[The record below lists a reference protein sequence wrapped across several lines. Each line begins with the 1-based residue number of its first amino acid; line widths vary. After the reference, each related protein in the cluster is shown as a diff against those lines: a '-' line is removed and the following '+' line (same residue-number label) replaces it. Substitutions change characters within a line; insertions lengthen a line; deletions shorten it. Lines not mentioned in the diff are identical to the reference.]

1 MYLLPRDTAALA
13 EFAKRQIYYGS
24 RCNYYGNCHSAWY
37 RWGRWV
43 LAGILIFIGL
53 IILAFIL
60 FCGSRR
66 RRRNRQAMPMT
77 SQAPLGGYNSG
88 YGNQQQYGAPSGPPP
103 QYGSN
108 MNAGYD
114 GYYGQQGGVAQPQNA
129 YKP

>member
-1 MYLLPRDTAALA
+1 MAR
-13 EFAKRQIYYGS
+13 
-24 RCNYYGNCHSAWY
+24 
-37 RWGRWV
+37 
-43 LAGILIFIGL
+43 
-53 IILAFIL
+53 